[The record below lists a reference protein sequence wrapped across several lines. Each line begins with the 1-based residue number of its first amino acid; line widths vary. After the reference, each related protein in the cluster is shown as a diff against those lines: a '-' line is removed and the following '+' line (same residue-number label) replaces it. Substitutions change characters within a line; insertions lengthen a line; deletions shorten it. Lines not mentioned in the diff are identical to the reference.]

1 MKIAFAGSPAA
12 AATVLRHLDSTAH
25 EVAVVVTQP
34 DRRRGRS
41 GRPRPTAVG
50 ELAEERGLRL
60 LRPSSIND
68 DEVLDEM
75 RTRAVGAL
83 AVVAFGQILRE
94 PLLSEW
100 PCLNVHFSLLP
111 AYRGAAP
118 VERAIIDGVDE
129 TGVTIMRMDEGLDTG
144 PTIATRH
151 LRLAPTDTG
160 GEVTERLAALGG
172 PALVEALDAV
182 EAGRLV
188 TTPQPED
195 GVSFAPRIVAE
206 DRALDPAQTAQAVA
220 DRVRALAPHIGAT
233 LTIDG
238 EPFKIWTAFPRP
250 GLRPARPL
258 ETHESGLA
266 LRCAD
271 GAVLIE
277 ELQPPGRGPMAAAD
291 FLRGW
296 RGDLALSA

>member
-12 AATVLRHLDSTAH
+12 AATVLRHLDSTSH
-25 EVAVVVTQP
+25 DVAVVVTQP

-41 GRPRPTAVG
+41 GRLRRTAVG

-68 DEVLDEM
+68 EEVLEEF
-75 RTRAVGAL
+75 RTREVRAL

-144 PTIATRH
+144 PTIATRT
-151 LRLAPTDTG
+151 LRVAPSDTG
-160 GEVTERLAALGG
+160 GEVTERLADLGG

-182 EAGRLV
+182 EADRLI
-188 TTPQPED
+188 TTPQPEE
-195 GVSFAPRIVAE
+195 GVSMAPRIMAE
-206 DRALDPAQTAQAVA
+206 DRALDPGQTARAVA

-238 EPFKIWTAFPRP
+238 EPFKVWAASPRP
-250 GLRPARPL
+250 ELRPERPL
-258 ETHESGLA
+258 EAHEDGLA
-266 LRCAD
+266 LRCLD

-277 ELQPPGRGPMAAAD
+277 QLQPPGRGPMAATD

-296 RGDLALSA
+296 RGDLALGA